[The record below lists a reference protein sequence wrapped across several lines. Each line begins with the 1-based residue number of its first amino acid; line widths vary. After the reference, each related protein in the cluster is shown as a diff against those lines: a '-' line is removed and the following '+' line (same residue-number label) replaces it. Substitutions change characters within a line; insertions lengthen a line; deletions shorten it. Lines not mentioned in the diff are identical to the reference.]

1 MWHVGS
7 MPQVTPVI
15 GAQELGSTF
24 KVRVAVVACLLVGN
38 YNIAEHNAT
47 KGLHHGR
54 LNRVFELAGV
64 LYQPRPEPIVCNWK
78 VVALVP
84 PPHETGK
91 KWRQAR
97 V

>member
-1 MWHVGS
+1 LYAGVSGLQGTDSFKVEMKETPLLKVVVL

-24 KVRVAVVACLLVGN
+24 EVRIASTACFLGGN
-38 YNIAEHNAT
+38 YNIAEHNAY

-64 LYQPRPEPIVCNWK
+64 LCQPRP
-78 VVALVP
+78 
-84 PPHETGK
+84 
-91 KWRQAR
+91 
-97 V
+97 